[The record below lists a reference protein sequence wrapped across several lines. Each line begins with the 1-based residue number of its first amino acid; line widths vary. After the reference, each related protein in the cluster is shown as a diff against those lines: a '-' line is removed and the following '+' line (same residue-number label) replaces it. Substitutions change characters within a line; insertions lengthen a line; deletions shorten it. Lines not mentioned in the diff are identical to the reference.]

1 MLTLLFGTL
10 ALFWTVLFTV
20 VGLTVFLAVLVPLLL
35 VAIIFRI
42 GLFFVKFAAGVVLLA
57 LLAVCL
63 F

>member
-10 ALFWTVLFTV
+10 AFFWMALFTV
-20 VGLTVFLAVLVPLLL
+20 VGLTVFLALLIPFLLL
-35 VAIIFRI
+35 VLIFRI
-42 GLFFVKFAAGVVLLA
+42 GLLVVKLATGVVLLA